1 MFEIGNSLREAR
13 LRQSLDFPRIEEGT
27 KIRGKYIQALE
38 AERFEVLPGD
48 TYVKG
53 FLRTYAEYL
62 GLDGQLYV
70 DEYNSRFAS
79 AEEPLNPS
87 TPPTRPRH
95 RVSESNFVVVA
106 LAAIVAVT
114 VLVVVAFGF
123 GDGTSSDPTVG
134 VVGGSTSESTK
145 TETTKPSDPAGEEKS
160 KPTLARLLLRA
171 SEGDCW
177 MVVKAGGPQGEVL
190 YSGTLEEGQGQRFVR
205 KRLWLQLGAPGA
217 LTVKLNGKAVR
228 NLSGDGTFFLVTA
241 KGVRRLATT

>member
-1 MFEIGNSLREAR
+1 VFEIGNSLREAR
-13 LRQSLDFPRIEEGT
+13 LRQNLDFPRIEEGT
-27 KIRGKYIQALE
+27 RIRGKYIQALE

-79 AEEPLNPS
+79 VEEPMTPS

-106 LAAIVAVT
+106 LAAIVAIT

-134 VVGGSTSESTK
+134 PVGSSTAESTA
-145 TETTKPSDPAGEEKS
+145 TDTTATQPAGAGKP
-160 KPTLARLLLRA
+160 KPTLARLLVRA
-171 SEGDCW
+171 TRGDCW
-177 MVVKAGGPQGEVL
+177 MVVKAGGSQGEVL
-190 YSGTLEEGQGQRFVR
+190 YSGTLENGQGQRFVR
-205 KRLWLQLGAPGA
+205 KRLWLQLGNPDA
-217 LTVKLNGKAVR
+217 LGMKLNGKTVR
-228 NLSGDGTFFLVTA
+228 SLSGAGTFLVTP
-241 KGVRRLATT
+241 KGVRRLATA